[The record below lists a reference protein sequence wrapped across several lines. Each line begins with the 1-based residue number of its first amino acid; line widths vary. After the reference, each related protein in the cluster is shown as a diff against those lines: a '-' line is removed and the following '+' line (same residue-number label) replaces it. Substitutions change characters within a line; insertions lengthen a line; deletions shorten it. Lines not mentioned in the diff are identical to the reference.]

1 MTTETKSSIVRIA
14 LTLGTA
20 ELRALCDELDGAP
33 VDTVRGAARITTPA
47 SSNGGSNGHANGTAP
62 RARRNG
68 APPLSARLV
77 AFVAET
83 PRTFAQI
90 RAHFVSHSPNQL
102 SQALHSA
109 KSQGRV
115 SKRKR
120 GPGGLWRARQSA

>member
-20 ELRALCDELDGAP
+20 ELRALCDELDG
-33 VDTVRGAARITTPA
+33 RITTA
-47 SSNGGSNGHANGTAP
+47 ASNGGSNGHANGAAP
-62 RARRNG
+62 HSRRNG
-68 APPLSARLV
+68 APTLSARLV

-90 RAHFVSHSPNQL
+90 RRQFSAYRPNQL

-109 KSQGRV
+109 KVQGRV

>member
-1 MTTETKSSIVRIA
+1 MTTETKSSVVRIA

-33 VDTVRGAARITTPA
+33 VDTVRGRARIVTPA
-47 SSNGGSNGHANGTAP
+47 SNGHEST
-62 RARRNG
+62 NG
-68 APPLSARLV
+68 AALKARAYRGTPTLASRLV

-90 RAHFVSHSPNQL
+90 RALIHEMRPNQL

-109 KSQGRV
+109 KTQGRV

-120 GPGGLWRARQSA
+120 GPGGLWRARRSA